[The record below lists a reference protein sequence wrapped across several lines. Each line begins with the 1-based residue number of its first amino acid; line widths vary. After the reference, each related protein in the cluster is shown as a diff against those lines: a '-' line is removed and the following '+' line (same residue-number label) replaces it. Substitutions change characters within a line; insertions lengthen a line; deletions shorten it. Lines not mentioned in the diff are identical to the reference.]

1 METETGFLPIED
13 WILFVVAIITW
24 IVFLIMAYNIG
35 IMRKD
40 LRKILKYIKN
50 EEDTSL

>member
-1 METETGFLPIED
+1 METDFLPIEYL
-13 WILFVVAIITW
+13 ILFGVGLITW
-24 IVFLIMAYNIG
+24 IVFLLMAYNIG